1 MIFVMKII
9 SHFLVN
15 DTIVD
20 LIIVIIIVFLCIF
33 APKFQL

>member
-1 MIFVMKII
+1 MKNL

-20 LIIVIIIVFLCIF
+20 LNIVIIMVFLRIF

>member
-1 MIFVMKII
+1 MKNL

-15 DTIVD
+15 DTILD
-20 LIIVIIIVFLCIF
+20 MIIVIIIFFLRIF

>member
-1 MIFVMKII
+1 MIKNL